1 MVGVRECKTV
11 QFERQQHFSVHEKV
25 KVFSLKESMRTC
37 LKERKKHGFDL
48 RQRKYLVGVC

>member
-25 KVFSLKESMRTC
+25 KVFSLKESMRTW
-37 LKERKKHGFDL
+37 LKERKKQGFDL